1 MPRRNRR
8 GDERPEPV
16 RRRPSDAP
24 LDLQVP
30 GSEVRFVVG
39 EREYRCPG
47 CDHVVRVGT
56 QHVVVVPRDDVTAR
70 RHWHTQCWRTHLR
83 GRRGPRG

>member
-1 MPRRNRR
+1 M
-8 GDERPEPV
+8 
-16 RRRPSDAP
+16 
-24 LDLQVP
+24 
-30 GSEVRFVVG
+30 VG

>member
-24 LDLQVP
+24 LDLQV
-30 GSEVRFVVG
+30 
-39 EREYRCPG
+39 REYRCPG